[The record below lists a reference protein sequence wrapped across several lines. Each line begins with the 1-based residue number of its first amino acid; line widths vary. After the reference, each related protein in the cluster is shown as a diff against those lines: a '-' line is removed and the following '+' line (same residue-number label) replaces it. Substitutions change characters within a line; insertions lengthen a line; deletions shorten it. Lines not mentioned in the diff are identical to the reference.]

1 MANNSKI
8 QICNTALSLIGENV
22 IRSFDEENSRARLA
36 DRMYDTVQMYVLSL
50 FDWPFARA
58 FRQLNRL
65 DPAAIQDVFYGSMPQ
80 GMHAYALPSD
90 CAVPRD
96 LHPRGTNIPW
106 TVIGEALATPATDNV
121 HLHYTRKE
129 VNPARFSDT
138 YINAVV
144 ELLASRLANPLKQDK
159 ALAKDLFN
167 TFQMNLQ
174 NSMAVDANIGS
185 EYRFP
190 DEDPDNDSFVDPDRQ
205 LGFASYGQSYISEDD

>member
-1 MANNSKI
+1 MATSKI
-8 QICNTALSLIGENV
+8 QICNVALGLIGENV

-36 DRMYDTVQMYVLSL
+36 DRMYDTVQQYVLNL

-58 FRQLNRL
+58 FRKLHKL
-65 DPAAIQDVFYGSMPQ
+65 DPTDIFYGEMPA
-80 GMHAYALPSD
+80 GINAYQIPSD
-90 CAVPRD
+90 CSVPRD
-96 LHPRGTNIPW
+96 IHPRGTNIPW
-106 TVIGEALATPATDNV
+106 MIIGDVIATPASENV

-129 VNPARFSDT
+129 INPAKFSDT
-138 YINAVV
+138 FTNSVI

-185 EYRFP
+185 DYRHQ
-190 DEDPDNDSFVDPDRQ
+190 DEDPDFDSFVNPDRQ
-205 LGFASYGQSYISEDD
+205 LGYAAYGDNFTGEDD

>member
-8 QICNTALSLIGENV
+8 QICNTALTLIGENV
-22 IRSFDEENSRARLA
+22 IRSFDEENSRARLC

-58 FRQLNRL
+58 FRKLQKL
-65 DPAAIQDVFYGSMPQ
+65 DPDALTDIFYGEMPS
-80 GMHAYALPSD
+80 GITAYALPSD

-106 TVIGEALATPATDNV
+106 SVIGEALATPAQENV

-129 VNPARFSDT
+129 VNPARFSDM
-138 YINAVV
+138 YINSVI

-159 ALAKDLFN
+159 ALAASLYE
-167 TFQMNLQ
+167 TYQMNLQ
-174 NSMAVDANIGS
+174 TSMSVDANIGND
-185 EYRFP
+185 YRHP
-190 DEDPDNDSFVDPDRQ
+190 DEDPDNDPFVNPDMRFGYAQ
-205 LGFASYGQSYISEDD
+205 FEGSGEGEQ